1 MDQNRGG
8 LLPPFH
14 HTDGEISTNDH
25 GKIGETI
32 VLLDSLSLRVQGGIQ
47 KELTMY
53 HAILLIL
60 RLPMWLAVRSVWAI
74 YFGLVDIGNWIM
86 NDPDDN
92 GNYVGR
98 GKHDPF

>member
-1 MDQNRGG
+1 
-8 LLPPFH
+8 
-14 HTDGEISTNDH
+14 
-25 GKIGETI
+25 
-32 VLLDSLSLRVQGGIQ
+32 
-47 KELTMY
+47 MY